1 MRRSGLSSTFEA
13 LQKWGDY
20 PAFLWSCRFSSFRVL
35 FLNWAGHI
43 HSTTSDPAFR
53 GRTRNGVY
61 LQIGNRPG

>member
-35 FLNWAGHI
+35 FLNWADHI
-43 HSTTSDPAFR
+43 H
-53 GRTRNGVY
+53 
-61 LQIGNRPG
+61 

>member
-43 HSTTSDPAFR
+43 HSITSILRF
-53 GRTRNGVY
+53 GVE
-61 LQIGNRPG
+61 PGTECIYR